1 LQVLELGVKMKQI
14 AIYPGT
20 FDPITNGHLDII
32 ERAGKLFDKVIVAVA
47 SNTSK
52 APLFSMEERKNMILE
67 AVKGIDGVEVD
78 VFSGLIVEYCHQRG
92 ATALI
97 RGLRAV
103 SDFEYEFQMAL
114 LNRKIGKDV
123 ESVFLMPKEKYTYL
137 SSSMIKE
144 IAAFGGD
151 VKDFV
156 PKNVKNELINK
167 FDKKEKE

>member
-1 LQVLELGVKMKQI
+1 MHQI

-32 ERAGKLFDKVIVAVA
+32 KRAARIFDSVIVAVA
-47 SNTSK
+47 TNTGK
-52 APLFSMEERKNMILE
+52 TPLFSMKEREELIRV
-67 AVKGIDGVEVD
+67 AVKDIANVEVD
-78 VFSGLIVEYCHQRG
+78 TFTGLIVDYCHQRG
-92 ATALI
+92 ASSLI

-137 SSSMIKE
+137 SSSVIKE
-144 IAAFGGD
+144 IAEFGGD
-151 VKDFV
+151 VACFV
-156 PKNVKNELINK
+156 PDHVRDELIKK
-167 FDKKEKE
+167 FDTKEKE

>member
-1 LQVLELGVKMKQI
+1 MHQT

-32 ERAGKLFDKVIVAVA
+32 KRAARIFDKVIVAVA
-47 SNTSK
+47 KNTGK
-52 APLFSMEERKNMILE
+52 TTLFSMDERQQLIKSSVEHIE
-67 AVKGIDGVEVD
+67 GVSVEIFD
-78 VFSGLIVEYCHQRG
+78 GLIVDFCHKKG
-92 ATALI
+92 ASALI
-97 RGLRAV
+97 RGLRAL

-144 IAAFGGD
+144 IAALGGD
-151 VKDFV
+151 VSCFV
-156 PKNVKNELINK
+156 PEHVKNELINK
-167 FDKKEKE
+167 FKKKESE

>member
-1 LQVLELGVKMKQI
+1 MYQI

-32 ERAGKLFDKVIVAVA
+32 KRAARIFDSVIVAVA
-47 SNTSK
+47 TNTGK
-52 APLFSMEERKNMILE
+52 APLFSMKEREDLIRETIKDIPE
-67 AVKGIDGVEVD
+67 VKVEG
-78 VFSGLIVEYCHQRG
+78 FTGLIVDFCHQRG
-92 ATALI
+92 ASALI

-144 IAAFGGD
+144 IAEFGGD
-151 VKDFV
+151 ITSFV
-156 PKNVKNELINK
+156 PDHVRIALENK
-167 FDKKEKE
+167 FDMKEKE

>member
-1 LQVLELGVKMKQI
+1 MHRI

-32 ERAGKLFDKVIVAVA
+32 KRAVGIFDTVIVAVA
-47 SNTSK
+47 TNTGK
-52 APLFSMEERKNMILE
+52 TPLFSMNERKKMIE
-67 AVKGIDGVEVD
+67 ESVRHIDGVQVD
-78 VFSGLIVEYCHQRG
+78 AFSGLIVNYCHQKG
-92 ATALI
+92 ASALI

-151 VKDFV
+151 VSDFV
-156 PKNVKNELINK
+156 PDHVEQELIYK
-167 FDKKEKE
+167 FDTKENE

>member
-1 LQVLELGVKMKQI
+1 MHQI

-32 ERAGKLFDKVIVAVA
+32 KRAARIFDKVIVAVA
-47 SNTSK
+47 KNTGK
-52 APLFSMEERKNMILE
+52 TPLFSEEERKCQIE
-67 AVKGIDGVEVD
+67 KVVSHIDGVSVEI
-78 VFSGLIVEYCHQRG
+78 FSGLIVDFCHEKG

-97 RGLRAV
+97 RGLRAL

-114 LNRKIGKDV
+114 LNRKLGKDV

-144 IAAFGGD
+144 IAALGGE
-151 VKDFV
+151 VACFV
-156 PKNVKNELINK
+156 PDHVKEELEHK
-167 FDKKEKE
+167 FNKKERE

>member
-1 LQVLELGVKMKQI
+1 MHQI

-32 ERAGKLFDKVIVAVA
+32 KRAVRIFDKVIVAVA
-47 SNTSK
+47 TNTGK
-52 APLFSMEERKNMILE
+52 APLFTMDERKEQIQRS
-67 AVKGIDGVEVD
+67 VKDIDRVEVE
-78 VFSGLIVEYCHQRG
+78 VFSGLIVDFCHQKG

-114 LNRKIGKDV
+114 LNRKLGKDV

-144 IAAFGGD
+144 IAALGGD
-151 VKDFV
+151 VSGFV
-156 PKNVKNELINK
+156 PEHVKDELKHKFKN
-167 FDKKEKE
+167 KESE

>member
-1 LQVLELGVKMKQI
+1 MHQI

-32 ERAGKLFDKVIVAVA
+32 KRAARIFDSVIVAVA
-47 SNTSK
+47 TNTSK
-52 APLFSMEERKNMILE
+52 TPLFSTKEREELIRE
-67 AVKGIDGVEVD
+67 AVKNISGVEVES
-78 VFSGLIVEYCHQRG
+78 FSGLIVNYCHQRG
-92 ATALI
+92 ASALI

-144 IAAFGGD
+144 IAEFGGD
-151 VKDFV
+151 VTSFV
-156 PKNVKNELINK
+156 PDHVRTELIKK
-167 FDKKEKE
+167 FDTKEKE

>member
-1 LQVLELGVKMKQI
+1 MKQRT

-20 FDPITNGHLDII
+20 FDPITYGHLDII
-32 ERAGKLFDKVIVAVA
+32 ERAVRIFDKVIVAVA
-47 SNTSK
+47 DNVSK
-52 APLFSMEERKNMILE
+52 SPLFSIEERVEMIRDS
-67 AVKGIDGVEVD
+67 VRDIPRVEVD
-78 VFSGLIVEYCHQRG
+78 AFHSLIIDYCHKRG

-97 RGLRAV
+97 RGLRAI

-114 LNRKIGKDV
+114 INRKIGEDV

-151 VKDFV
+151 VSCFV
-156 PKNVKNELINK
+156 PDSVQKRLKEKNTEMNK
-167 FDKKEKE
+167 KKE

>member
-1 LQVLELGVKMKQI
+1 MHQI

-32 ERAGKLFDKVIVAVA
+32 KRAARIFDSVIVAVA
-47 SNTSK
+47 TNTGK
-52 APLFSMEERKNMILE
+52 APLFSMKEREDLIRE
-67 AVKGIDGVEVD
+67 AVKDIPGVTVEG
-78 VFSGLIVEYCHQRG
+78 FTGLIVDFCHQRG
-92 ATALI
+92 ASALI

-144 IAAFGGD
+144 IAEFGGD
-151 VKDFV
+151 VTSFV
-156 PKNVKNELINK
+156 PEHVRIELKNK
-167 FDKKEKE
+167 FDTKEKE

>member
-1 LQVLELGVKMKQI
+1 MHQI

-32 ERAGKLFDKVIVAVA
+32 KRAARIFDSVIVAVA
-47 SNTSK
+47 TNTEK
-52 APLFSMEERKNMILE
+52 TPLFSMKERE
-67 AVKGIDGVEVD
+67 ALIQEVVKDIPGVTVEG
-78 VFSGLIVEYCHQRG
+78 FSGLIVDFCHQRG
-92 ATALI
+92 AFALI

-114 LNRKIGKDV
+114 LNRKIAKDV

-144 IAAFGGD
+144 IAKFGGD
-151 VKDFV
+151 VTLFV
-156 PKNVKNELINK
+156 PDHVRNELIKK
-167 FDKKEKE
+167 FDTKEKE

>member
-1 LQVLELGVKMKQI
+1 MHQI

-32 ERAGKLFDKVIVAVA
+32 KRAARIFDKVIVAVA
-47 SNTSK
+47 MNTGK
-52 APLFSMEERKNMILE
+52 APLFSEEERKALIE
-67 AVKGIDGVEVD
+67 KAVSHIDGVEVD
-78 VFSGLIVEYCHQRG
+78 IFSGLIVDYCHERG
-92 ATALI
+92 ASALI
-97 RGLRAV
+97 RGLRAL

-144 IAAFGGD
+144 IAEFGGD
-151 VKDFV
+151 VTAFV
-156 PKNVKNELINK
+156 PDHVREELINK
-167 FDKKEKE
+167 FDTKENE

>member
-1 LQVLELGVKMKQI
+1 MHQT

-32 ERAGKLFDKVIVAVA
+32 KRAARIFDKVIVAVA
-47 SNTSK
+47 KNTGK
-52 APLFSMEERKNMILE
+52 TPLFSMDERKKLIELS
-67 AVKGIDGVEVD
+67 VKHIEGVNVEIFD
-78 VFSGLIVEYCHQRG
+78 GLIVDFCHKKG
-92 ATALI
+92 ASALI
-97 RGLRAV
+97 RGLRAL

-144 IAAFGGD
+144 IAALGGD
-151 VKDFV
+151 VSCFV
-156 PKNVKNELINK
+156 PEHVKIELIKKNK
-167 FDKKEKE
+167 NKERE

>member
-1 LQVLELGVKMKQI
+1 MSQI

-32 ERAGKLFDKVIVAVA
+32 KRAAKLFDKVIVAVA
-47 SNTSK
+47 MNTGKS
-52 APLFSMEERKNMILE
+52 PLFTMEERKDMIAK
-67 AVKGIDGVEVD
+67 AVKKIPNVEVD
-78 VFSGLIVEYCHQRG
+78 LFSGLIVEYCQQQG

-144 IAAFGGD
+144 IATFGGD
-151 VKDFV
+151 VSCFV
-156 PKNVKNELINK
+156 PEHVKEKLINK
-167 FDKKEKE
+167 FEIKEKE

>member
-1 LQVLELGVKMKQI
+1 MSQI

-32 ERAGKLFDKVIVAVA
+32 KRAARIFDKVIVAVA
-47 SNTSK
+47 TNTGK
-52 APLFSMEERKNMILE
+52 APLFSMDERKKLIQD
-67 AVKGIDGVEVD
+67 AVKNIDKVEVD
-78 VFSGLIVEYCHQRG
+78 AFSGLIVDYCHQRG

-144 IAAFGGD
+144 IAEFGGD
-151 VKDFV
+151 ITSFV
-156 PKNVKNELINK
+156 PDHVRIELKNK
-167 FDKKEKE
+167 FDTKENE

>member
-1 LQVLELGVKMKQI
+1 MHQT

-32 ERAGKLFDKVIVAVA
+32 KRAARIFDKVIVAVA
-47 SNTSK
+47 KNTGK
-52 APLFSMEERKNMILE
+52 TPLFSMDERQQLIKSSVEHIE
-67 AVKGIDGVEVD
+67 GVSVEIFD
-78 VFSGLIVEYCHQRG
+78 GLIVDFCHKKG
-92 ATALI
+92 ASALI
-97 RGLRAV
+97 RGLRAL

-144 IAAFGGD
+144 IAALGGD
-151 VKDFV
+151 VSCFG
-156 PKNVKNELINK
+156 PEHVKNELINK
-167 FDKKEKE
+167 FKKKESE

>member
-1 LQVLELGVKMKQI
+1 MTRF

-32 ERAGKLFDKVIVAVA
+32 KRAAKLFDKVIVAVA
-47 SNTSK
+47 ENTSK
-52 APLFSMEERKNMILE
+52 IPLFTMDERKSMIVE
-67 AVKGIDGVEVD
+67 AVRNIDNVEVS
-78 VFSGLIVEYCHQRG
+78 VFSGLIVQYCQQQG
-92 ATALI
+92 AIALI

-123 ESVFLMPKEKYTYL
+123 ESVFLMPQEKYTYL

-144 IAAFGGD
+144 IATFGGD
-151 VKDFV
+151 VSCFV
-156 PKNVKNELINK
+156 PDHVKEKLINK
-167 FDKKEKE
+167 FDIKEKE

>member
-1 LQVLELGVKMKQI
+1 MHQI

-32 ERAGKLFDKVIVAVA
+32 ERAARIFDKVIVAVA
-47 SNTSK
+47 NNTGK
-52 APLFSMEERKNMILE
+52 APLFSKEERKKQIE
-67 AVKGIDGVEVD
+67 KSTSHIEGVSVEI
-78 VFSGLIVEYCHQRG
+78 FSGLIVDFCHQKG

-97 RGLRAV
+97 RGLRAL

-114 LNRKIGKDV
+114 LNRKLGKDV

-144 IAAFGGD
+144 IAALGGE
-151 VKDFV
+151 VSCFV
-156 PKNVKNELINK
+156 PSHVNDELKHK
-167 FDKKEKE
+167 FKMKESE

>member
-1 LQVLELGVKMKQI
+1 MHQI

-32 ERAGKLFDKVIVAVA
+32 KRAPRIFDKVIVAIA
-47 SNTSK
+47 HNTGK
-52 APLFSMEERKNMILE
+52 APLFTMDERKAQIE
-67 AVKGIDGVEVD
+67 KVTAGIEGVSVEI
-78 VFSGLIVEYCHQRG
+78 FSGLIVDFCHQKG

-114 LNRKIGKDV
+114 LNRKLGKDV

-144 IAAFGGD
+144 IAALGGD
-151 VKDFV
+151 VSCFV
-156 PKNVKNELINK
+156 PEHVKDELQHK
-167 FDKKEKE
+167 FNKKESE

>member
-1 LQVLELGVKMKQI
+1 MHQT

-32 ERAGKLFDKVIVAVA
+32 KRAARIFDKVIVAVA
-47 SNTSK
+47 KNTGK
-52 APLFSMEERKNMILE
+52 TPLFSMDERQQLIKSSVEHIE
-67 AVKGIDGVEVD
+67 GVSVEIFD
-78 VFSGLIVEYCHQRG
+78 GLIVDFCHKKG
-92 ATALI
+92 ASALI
-97 RGLRAV
+97 RGLRAL

-144 IAAFGGD
+144 IAALGGD
-151 VKDFV
+151 VSCFV
-156 PKNVKNELINK
+156 PEHVKNELINK
-167 FDKKEKE
+167 FKKKESE